1 VKKPRVPESSDQRA
15 GRKNS
20 DTSTVVEGEGGRR
33 KQSLETNSMAFDG
46 NEEIKESMMM
56 ESFDER
62 YSTKERSNSRVA
74 QKPGDRAGSATRGA
88 VVNDDQFN
96 GVGGIMIDLATLKK
110 LLNRVTCEFILSLI

>member
-1 VKKPRVPESSDQRA
+1 MKKPRVPESSDQRA

-20 DTSTVVEGEGGRR
+20 DSSTVAEGEGRR

-46 NEEIKESMMM
+46 NEEVKDSMMM
-56 ESFDER
+56 ESLDER

-74 QKPGDRAGSATRGA
+74 QKPGDRAGSATRSTLA
-88 VVNDDQFN
+88 NDDQFN
-96 GVGGIMIDLATLKK
+96 GVGGIMIDLTTLKK